1 MKWHIYSEFGFN
13 CCLKLEVWN
22 VVLIYICTSLTVYG
36 AIVLWNWNFSYLSF
50 SHHLQLKKSLNSVL
64 FASCFPPLHPASPRF
79 LASLTVLSLGGLG
92 GPGFALSGGWAR
104 SGGSV
109 SAPAWAWLGLG
120 PRLGLGL
127 GLGLGPRSL
136 GWLALAG
143 PGRSTGTASDVSC
156 RVATLHFISVR
167 YEEQSRLV
175 TSEVR

>member
-1 MKWHIYSEFGFN
+1 M
-13 CCLKLEVWN
+13 
-22 VVLIYICTSLTVYG
+22 
-36 AIVLWNWNFSYLSF
+36 
-50 SHHLQLKKSLNSVL
+50 
-64 FASCFPPLHPASPRF
+64 
-79 LASLTVLSLGGLG
+79 LSLGGLG

-120 PRLGLGL
+120 PRLGLGLGLGPCSGLGL